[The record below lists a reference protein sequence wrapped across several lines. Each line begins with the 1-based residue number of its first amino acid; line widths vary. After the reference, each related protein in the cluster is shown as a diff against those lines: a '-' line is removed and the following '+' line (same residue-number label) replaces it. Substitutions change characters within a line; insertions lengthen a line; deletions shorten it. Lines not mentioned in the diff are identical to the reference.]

1 MDTEESN
8 TKEFSTNKNLKSDA
22 ESNTKESLI
31 NNDKLLMS
39 NILATINKIIDKP
52 TIINKELLIN
62 IILKHSLINNIPKT
76 NNTTKEQ

>member
-1 MDTEESN
+1 
-8 TKEFSTNKNLKSDA
+8 
-22 ESNTKESLI
+22 
-31 NNDKLLMS
+31 MS

-76 NNTTKEQ
+76 NNTTKE